1 MLLTEIRDNIL
12 KNLLAENKKYA
23 EWSCQPDEVSAY
35 GIGSQ
40 FKNEIA
46 KYVNPSIAKNLRISN
61 NRKHIT
67 VCFDVY
73 AGHKNVTFDICYIE
87 IKTKRG
93 KYHTGYFG
101 GGSYDWY
108 VKDLEI
114 CQFDSG
120 RNLSI
125 EDFCNE
131 LYNNA
136 VNFTASAKDYKAKA
150 AEVLNTISDKTG
162 ITNWTELNELVRYI
176 HSNFSDLYNE
186 AAINAKKI

>member
-23 EWSCQPDEVSAY
+23 EWSCQPDEISAY
-35 GIGSQ
+35 AIGKLFQ
-40 FKNEIA
+40 NEIA
-46 KYVNPSIAKNLRISN
+46 KYVNPSIAKNLRIAN

-67 VCFDVY
+67 VCFDVA
-73 AGHKNVTFDICYIE
+73 AGNKNVTFDICYIE

-93 KYHTGYFG
+93 KYCSGYYG
-101 GGSYDWY
+101 HGSYEWHI
-108 VKDLEI
+108 KDLEV

-125 EDFCNE
+125 EDFSKE

-136 VNFTASAKDYKAKA
+136 VNFTVSAKDYKATA
-150 AEVLNTISDKTG
+150 VDVLSAISDKTG
-162 ITNWTELNELVRYI
+162 ITNWCQLNELVRYI
-176 HSNFSDLYNE
+176 HSNFSTLYRD
-186 AAINAKKI
+186 AAINAKKN

>member
-35 GIGSQ
+35 AIGNQ

-46 KYVNPSIAKNLRISN
+46 KYVNPSIAKSLRFTN
-61 NRKHIT
+61 NKKHIT
-67 VCFDVY
+67 IGFDVY
-73 AGHKNVTFDICYIE
+73 AGNKNAFLDICYIE
-87 IKTKRG
+87 VKTKRG
-93 KYHTGYFG
+93 KYQSGYFG
-101 GGSYDWY
+101 SGKYEWY

-125 EDFCNE
+125 EDFCKE
-131 LYNNA
+131 LYDKA
-136 VNFTASAKDYKAKA
+136 VSFTASAKDYKANA
-150 AEVLNTISDKTG
+150 VDILNTISDKTG
-162 ITNWTELNELVRYI
+162 ITSWTELNELVRYI
-176 HSNFSDLYNE
+176 HNNFSDLYRE
-186 AAINAKKI
+186 AAINAKND